1 MKDIQ
6 IETKLTT
13 TFNVVVED
21 DDKESVLRKALDLLN
36 DNVYGIEFDIKSVKI
51 VGKAPRDF
59 DSTVWQ
65 IVYV

>member
-21 DDKESVLRKALDLLN
+21 DDKETVLRKALEILN
-36 DNVYGIEFDIKSVKI
+36 DNVYGIEFDIKNIKI
-51 VGKAPRDF
+51 VGKAPRNF
-59 DSTVWQ
+59 DSTV
-65 IVYV
+65 

>member
-21 DDKESVLRKALDLLN
+21 DNKETLLRKALEILN
-36 DNVYGIEFDIKSVKI
+36 DNVYGIDFDIKNVKV
-51 VGKAPRDF
+51 VGKAPKNF
-59 DSTVWQ
+59 DSTV
-65 IVYV
+65 

>member
-36 DNVYGIEFDIKSVKI
+36 DNVYGIEFNIKSVKI